1 MKDKRSTL
9 DLNRLGT
16 GTDKRV
22 ATMLAEL
29 EGLSLDSLDL
39 RASHLGWTQ
48 TFAPSGKP
56 CQLRH

>member
-1 MKDKRSTL
+1 MEYDVLAL

-56 CQLRH
+56 CQPRH

>member
-1 MKDKRSTL
+1 MDYDVLAL

-22 ATMLAEL
+22 GAMLAEL
-29 EGLSLDSLDL
+29 EGHALDSLDL

>member
-1 MKDKRSTL
+1 MKDKKSTL

-22 ATMLAEL
+22 AAMLAEL
-29 EGLSLDSLDL
+29 EGHALDSLDL

-56 CQLRH
+56 SG